1 MDSPPGTVLAK
12 MFKIE
17 LENSPLPNLTK
28 YITFWKRY
36 IDDKFFF
43 MKIGTTGFIISVL
56 NSFDKNI
63 QFMFENNETIPFLDI
78 FICRKK
84 ISHQQYIK
92 NQRVIKYI

>member
-1 MDSPPGTVLAK
+1 MDSSPGTVLVK

-28 YITFWKRY
+28 YITFQKRHV
-36 IDDKFFF
+36 DDKICF
-43 MKIGTTGFIISVL
+43 MKIGNTGFIISVL

>member
-1 MDSPPGTVLAK
+1 
-12 MFKIE
+12 
-17 LENSPLPNLTK
+17 
-28 YITFWKRY
+28 
-36 IDDKFFF
+36 
-43 MKIGTTGFIISVL
+43 MKIGNTGFIISVL

-92 NQRVIKYI
+92 NQCVIKYI

>member
-1 MDSPPGTVLAK
+1 MDSPPATVLAK

-36 IDDKFFF
+36 IDDKICF

-63 QFMFENNETIPFLDI
+63 QFMFENNETIPFWI
-78 FICRKK
+78 FSFAGKK
-84 ISHQQYIK
+84 YHTNSISKI
-92 NQRVIKYI
+92 NV